1 MCRSVAFFILRKLQ
15 TSGEGMGRGTNG
27 KRCGGN
33 SMMPLG
39 RLISGHTS
47 GVVLIPALKL
57 RPAMLMYGMRG
68 D

>member
-1 MCRSVAFFILRKLQ
+1 MCRSVAFFTWKKLQ
-15 TSGEGMGRGTNG
+15 TSGEGMGRAMSG

-39 RLISGHTS
+39 RLINGHTS

-57 RPAMLMYGMRG
+57 RLAMLMYGMRG
-68 D
+68 N